1 MLESMKIRLPGPTI
15 SAALLVASGVIVG
28 TVMSRKGPA
37 AKAMLASCD
46 GEYADSLQQLSP
58 RIRDI
63 ENGQRSE
70 YTYLIRSSAR
80 YECPFYGP
88 DGKIKRKRV
97 EAVEHGTA
105 FAYEVAGGE
114 TFLLTNEHVAAW
126 PDVTDINH
134 RVDGVPEGC
143 KRVEDK
149 QRIVH
154 DEHDAYEPG
163 QIPLTRVAVDPQLD
177 AAILKTSH
185 TLIAFPY
192 RIGKSAAL
200 RQGNA
205 VQVRGFPLGLI
216 RAVNTGKVVN
226 PYDVDQE
233 QGWNHVDFVTD
244 ALLSEGNS
252 GSPVLALSCRT
263 GELQLVGM
271 YHAGY
276 KGHSALNVV
285 IGIDQLREFMAKKR
299 RVPRASPEGS
309 PAMSATERKRLRD
322 SLTAGAL
329 PLFEFGGLHVL
340 AELSNDS
347 FLYHVYGREFPL
359 DDRRLAIL
367 EDRPAPSGGGER
379 PAAPGSGERPAANNG
394 GEIVRLWVRSETGL
408 REWPLRD
415 LGADERD
422 FLVRLGEAVRVHMV
436 RVVGYRRSLTAPN
449 AFEERR
455 RGRELLRTLERHAV
469 PAREMST
476 SLVDLVERLAPTREN
491 AVASVTADAGVP
503 ASPLL
508 RPPRASSEP

>member
-1 MLESMKIRLPGPTI
+1 MKIRLPGPTI
-15 SAALLVASGVIVG
+15 SAALLVASGVVVG
-28 TVMSRKGPA
+28 TVMSRKGPS

-105 FAYEVAGGE
+105 FAYEVSNGE

-126 PDVTDINH
+126 PEVTDVNH

-163 QIPLTRVAVDPQLD
+163 QIPLQRVAVDQQLD
-177 AAILKTSH
+177 AAILKTHH

-192 RIGKSAAL
+192 RVGKSAAL

-252 GSPVLALSCRT
+252 GSPVLALSCKT

-285 IGIDQLREFMAKKR
+285 IGIDQLREFMVKKR
-299 RVPRASPEGS
+299 RVPRAAPEGS

-329 PLFEFGGLHVL
+329 PLFEFGGMHVL
-340 AELSNDS
+340 AELSGEAL
-347 FLYHVYGREFPL
+347 LYHVYGREFPL
-359 DDRRLAIL
+359 DDRRMAVL
-367 EDRPAPSGGGER
+367 EDRPS
-379 PAAPGSGERPAANNG
+379 PAAGAGA
-394 GEIVRLWVRSETGL
+394 GEIARLWVRTETGL
-408 REWPLRD
+408 REWPLKE

-422 FLVRLGEAVRVHMV
+422 FLVRMGEALRVQML
-436 RVVGYRRSLTAPN
+436 RVVGYRRSLVAQN
-449 AFEERR
+449 NFEDRR
-455 RGRELLRTLERHAV
+455 RGRELSRAIERHAL
-469 PAREMST
+469 PARELAT
-476 SLVDLVERLAPTREN
+476 SLVDLVERLAPNRDTT
-491 AVASVTADAGVP
+491 VATVTTDAGAP
-503 ASPLL
+503 GAPML
-508 RPPRASSEP
+508 RPPRMPEP

>member
-1 MLESMKIRLPGPTI
+1 MLESMKVRLGPAV
-15 SAALLVASGVIVG
+15 SAALLVTSGVFVG
-28 TVMSRKGPA
+28 TILTRKGPS
-37 AKAMLASCD
+37 AKPAIASCD
-46 GEYADSLQQLSP
+46 GEYADTLQQLSP

-80 YECPFYGP
+80 YECPYYGP
-88 DGKIKRKRV
+88 DGKIRRKRV

-105 FAYEVAGGE
+105 FAYEVSGGE

-126 PDVTDINH
+126 PEVTDLTH

-143 KRVEDK
+143 KRVEEK

-163 QIPLTRVAVDPQLD
+163 QIPLVRVAVDPQLD

-192 RIGKSAAL
+192 RMGKSAAL

-216 RAVNTGKVVN
+216 RAVNSGKVVN
-226 PYDVDQE
+226 PYDLDQE

-252 GSPVLALSCRT
+252 GSPVLALSCKT

-285 IGIDQLREFMAKKR
+285 IGIDQLREFMTKKR
-299 RVPRASPEGS
+299 RVPRAAPEGS
-309 PAMSATERKRLRD
+309 PAMSAAELKRLRD

-329 PLFEFGGLHVL
+329 PLFEFGGLHVM
-340 AELSNDS
+340 AELAGDT
-347 FLYHVYGREFPL
+347 LRYHFYGREFPL
-359 DDRRLAIL
+359 DDRRLAVM
-367 EDRPAPSGGGER
+367 EDRPTATG
-379 PAAPGSGERPAANNG
+379 A
-394 GEIVRLWVRSETGL
+394 GEITRFWVRGDAGL
-408 REWPLRD
+408 REWRTRD
-415 LGADERD
+415 LGAEERD
-422 FLVRLGEAVRVHMV
+422 FLVRLGEAVRVQMQ
-436 RVVGYRRSLTAPN
+436 RSVGYRRSLGAHN
-449 AFEERR
+449 NFEERR
-455 RGRELLRTLERHAV
+455 RGRELMRAIERHAL
-469 PAREMST
+469 PAREMAT
-476 SLVDLVERLAPTREN
+476 ALVDLVERLGPTRDN
-491 AVASVTADAGVP
+491 AVAAVTADAGAPPPSAPV
-503 ASPLL
+503 L
-508 RPPRASSEP
+508 RPPRTFDP

>member
-1 MLESMKIRLPGPTI
+1 MS

-28 TVMSRKGPA
+28 AVMSRRGPA
-37 AKAMLASCD
+37 AKTVIPSCD
-46 GEYADSLQQLSP
+46 GEYADSFQQLSP
-58 RIRDI
+58 RIREI
-63 ENGQRSE
+63 ENGQRAE

-80 YECPFYGP
+80 YECPYYGP
-88 DGKIKRKRV
+88 DGKIRRKRV

-105 FAYEVAGGE
+105 FAYEVSNGE

-126 PDVTDINH
+126 PEVTDLAH

-143 KRVEDK
+143 KRVDDK

-163 QIPLTRVAVDPQLD
+163 QVPLVRVAVDPQLD
-177 AAILKTSH
+177 AAILKTNR
-185 TLIAFPY
+185 TLITFPY
-192 RIGKSAAL
+192 RVGKSAAL

-226 PYDVDQE
+226 PYDLDQE

-252 GSPVLALSCRT
+252 GSPVLALSCKT

-285 IGIDQLREFMAKKR
+285 VGIDQVREFMSKKR

-309 PAMSATERKRLRD
+309 PAMSATERKRLRE
-322 SLTAGAL
+322 SLAAGGL

-340 AELSNDS
+340 TEASGDLL
-347 FLYHVYGREFPL
+347 LYHIYGREFPL
-359 DDRRLAIL
+359 DDRRTAVL
-367 EDRPAPSGGGER
+367 EDRPTPT
-379 PAAPGSGERPAANNG
+379 GSGEIA
-394 GEIVRLWVRSETGL
+394 RLWVRGETGL
-408 REWPLRD
+408 REWAAKD
-415 LGADERD
+415 LGADEKD
-422 FLVRLGEAVRVHMV
+422 FLIRFGEALRFQMV
-436 RVVGYRRSLTAPN
+436 RVVGYRRSLASQN

-455 RGRELLRTLERHAV
+455 RGRELLRTIERQTM
-469 PAREMST
+469 PAREMAG
-476 SLVDLVERLAPTREN
+476 SLIDLVERLGPAKDNP
-491 AVASVTADAGVP
+491 AVASVTVDAGAP
-503 ASPLL
+503 AAPLL
-508 RPPRASSEP
+508 RPPRALEP